1 MKSKMKAHTMT
12 EDVVFWKW
20 ISLNSLALVTES
32 SVYHWSM
39 EGDSLPIKMFDRHS
53 SLNGCQ
59 IINYRCD
66 AKQQWLLLVGI
77 SASQHRVAG
86 AMQLYSVERKVSQAI
101 EGELAYFLE
110 IFLYFFLF
118 YLFNQ
123 NYCNCAKNVDI
134 LIFPNVV
141 VYICRRR
148 DFYLK

>member
-1 MKSKMKAHTMT
+1 MSCLSKQIFTKYILFTAAKTLQIFNIEMKSKMKAHTMT

-39 EGDSLPIKMFDRHS
+39 EGDSQPIKMFDRHS

-101 EGELAYFLE
+101 EGKFLN
-110 IFLYFFLF
+110 FVL
-118 YLFNQ
+118 
-123 NYCNCAKNVDI
+123 
-134 LIFPNVV
+134 
-141 VYICRRR
+141 
-148 DFYLK
+148 